1 VVKEV
6 VWTRGF
12 EASFKKLKDRKTKE
26 RVIKQIEKII
36 KDPEIGKPLR
46 YGLRGERSI
55 RVTPYR
61 VVYKMEGETLYLLM
75 FFHREKGY

>member
-1 VVKEV
+1 MVKEV